1 MKEETK
7 KQLLELGLTELEFL
21 TKEGVEALFKALEL
35 IVKDTENKVD
45 DMVLPALPFLKEK
58 LLELVSKI
66 KK

>member
-35 IVKDTENKVD
+35 IVKDTENKID
-45 DMVLPALPFLKEK
+45 DIFG
-58 LLELVSKI
+58 
-66 KK
+66 